1 MDEIACV
8 KILFK
13 FSSDINYLTKSQF
26 KIIVGFIYKIG
37 VKTQVMF
44 KSMGKYAI
52 ISKGI
57 YVFDS

>member
-1 MDEIACV
+1 M
-8 KILFK
+8 FK